1 MKSGRSKK
9 TKSIDELLQK
19 KQQLQSLQKIFQLIQ
34 ESRSIEQLLQTMEST
49 LPKLCQVDSIRIS
62 NNKTK
67 KNKNTYQYSFTNKEQ
82 SVHFYK
88 SFGFSQGQKPFLKKI
103 GENLE
108 KVFNHLEAHYKLK
121 KQKEQ
126 WELAFD
132 TIATPISLT
141 NLKGSILRTNK
152 TFRHKTGLSKSEL
165 LQKNCFQV
173 FFGKPLR
180 ENKRETRTVNG
191 KEECYEIFL
200 QQIPQKNAQTIQ
212 LVVLRDITK
221 QIHIEKQLAHNAQS
235 EEMGIISKSIAHE
248 LNNPISGITSIL
260 QTIIMSNTLEDQI
273 KKDLNQMLLAG
284 QRCSQIINKFLNIPY
299 ETPLKS

>member
-1 MKSGRSKK
+1 MKSGRAKK

-34 ESRSIEQLLQTMEST
+34 ESRNREEWLHTTENI
-49 LPKLCQVDSIRIS
+49 LPKHCQVDSIKIGS
-62 NNKTK
+62 NKTK
-67 KNKNTYQYSFTNKEQ
+67 KNKNTYQYSFKDKKQ
-82 SVHFYK
+82 YIQFYK
-88 SFGFSQGQKPFLKKI
+88 SSGFSQGQKLLLKKT
-103 GENLE
+103 GDTLE
-108 KVFNHLEAHYKLK
+108 KVFYHLKDHHKLK
-121 KQKEQ
+121 TQKEQ

-132 TIATPISLT
+132 TIATPITLT
-141 NLKGSILRTNK
+141 DLKGSILRTNK

-173 FFGKPLR
+173 FFGKPLT
-180 ENKRETRTVNG
+180 ENKREIRMMDG

-200 QQIPQKNAQTIQ
+200 QKIPQKNAQTIQ

-221 QIHIEKQLAHNAQS
+221 QINMEKQLAHNAQS
-235 EEMGIISKSIAHE
+235 EEMSIISKSIAHE

-260 QTIIMSNTLEDQI
+260 QTMIMNKTLEDQI

-284 QRCSQIINKFLNIPY
+284 QRCSQIINQFLNIPY

>member
-1 MKSGRSKK
+1 MKSGRAKK

-19 KQQLQSLQKIFQLIQ
+19 KQQLQSLQKIFQLIH
-34 ESRSIEQLLQTMEST
+34 ESRSIEQLLQTIENT
-49 LPKLCQVDSIRIS
+49 LPKLCQVDSIRID

-67 KNKNTYQYSFTNKEQ
+67 KSKNTYQYSFTTGEQ
-82 SVHFYK
+82 FIHFYK
-88 SFGFSQGQKPFLKKI
+88 SSGFSQGQKPFLKKI

-108 KVFNHLEAHYKLK
+108 KVFNHLQDHHKLK
-121 KQKEQ
+121 TQKEQ

-141 NLKGSILRTNK
+141 DLKGSILRTNK

-173 FFGKPLR
+173 FFGKTLKG
-180 ENKRETRTVNG
+180 NKRETRIVNDE
-191 KEECYEIFL
+191 EECYEIFL

-235 EEMGIISKSIAHE
+235 EEMSIISKSIAHE

-260 QTIIMSNTLEDQI
+260 QTIIMSNTLEGQT

>member
-1 MKSGRSKK
+1 MKSGRAKK

-19 KQQLQSLQKIFQLIQ
+19 KQQLQSLQTIFQLIQ
-34 ESRSIEQLLQTMEST
+34 ESCNREEWLHITENI
-49 LPKLCQVDSIRIS
+49 LPKHCQVDSINIS
-62 NNKTK
+62 SSKTK
-67 KNKNTYQYSFTNKEQ
+67 KNKNTYQYSFKDKKQ
-82 SVHFYK
+82 YIHFYK
-88 SFGFSQGQKPFLKKI
+88 SSGFLQGQKLLLKKT
-103 GENLE
+103 GDTLE
-108 KVFNHLEAHYKLK
+108 KAFYHLKDHHKLK
-121 KQKEQ
+121 TQKEQ

-132 TIATPISLT
+132 TITTPITLT
-141 NLKGSILRTNK
+141 DLKGSILRTNK

-173 FFGKPLR
+173 FFGKPLT
-180 ENKRETRTVNG
+180 ENKREIRMIDG

-221 QIHIEKQLAHNAQS
+221 QINMEKQLAHNAQS
-235 EEMGIISKSIAHE
+235 EEMSIISKSIAHE

-260 QTIIMSNTLEDQI
+260 QTMIMNKALEEQI